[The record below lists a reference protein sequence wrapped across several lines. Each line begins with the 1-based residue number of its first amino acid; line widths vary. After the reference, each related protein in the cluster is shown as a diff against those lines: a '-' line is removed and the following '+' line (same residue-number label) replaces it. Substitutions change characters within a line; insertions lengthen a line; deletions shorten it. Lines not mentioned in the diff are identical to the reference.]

1 MAHTLLPPVGINIY
15 VKKKKKDSPVPF
27 FFSSADLKPNA
38 DGVTTV
44 DTQKLIFPSALSL
57 AAKCF

>member
-15 VKKKKKDSPVPF
+15 VKKKKKFSCAF
-27 FFSSADLKPNA
+27 FFFSADLKPKA
-38 DGVTTV
+38 DGVTAV
-44 DTQKLIFPSALSL
+44 DTQKLLFPPALSL